1 MTRQVWPV
9 TLASFVCCPGEPDA
23 RVCVRWHLLQQLA
36 CGSQPRF
43 TVRNNLGD
51 DMLGWFKDLTAAERR
66 TMVACFGGWS
76 LDALDVQIFSFV
88 IPSLLA
94 VWGITTAEAGVL
106 ATVTLVVSSFGGWIA
121 GALSDRLGRVRIL
134 QVTILWYAFFT
145 FLCGF
150 AQDFNQLFWLK
161 ALQGLGFGGEWA
173 AGAVLMGEVI
183 RDKYRGR
190 AVGLVQ
196 TGWAVGWGAAALL
209 YTLLSAN
216 LPEALTWRVMF
227 WIGLAPAALVFWIRR
242 YIEEPAV
249 SPHAAGSVGLMH
261 MFSALRPPYLSTT
274 WRVAMMVTGAQG
286 SSYAITTFLPLY
298 LKTERHLTSVGTGS
312 YLMVLI
318 LGAFFGFLS
327 GAYLSDA
334 IGRKATFMVSAIGSV
349 VLMLVYLF
357 APLSNNLILPVGFLL
372 GYINLMMFPPMGPFM
387 TELYPTAVRGVGQ
400 GFCYNAGRGIGAVF
414 PAMVGFLAGRLG
426 LAAAIAIF
434 SFAGLVLM
442 IGALLTLPETRGRS
456 LASLERRAAE

>member
-1 MTRQVWPV
+1 MF
-9 TLASFVCCPGEPDA
+9 A
-23 RVCVRWHLLQQLA
+23 
-36 CGSQPRF
+36 
-43 TVRNNLGD
+43 
-51 DMLGWFKDLTAAERR
+51 WFKDLTKTERR

-94 VWGITTAEAGVL
+94 IWGITTAEAGIL

-121 GALSDRLGRVRIL
+121 GAVSDRFGRVRVL
-134 QVTILWYAFFT
+134 QVTILWYAVFT

-150 AQDFNQLFWLK
+150 AQDFNQLFVLK

-196 TGWAVGWGAAALL
+196 TGWSIGWGTAALL

-216 LPEALTWRVMF
+216 LPEALTWKVMF
-227 WIGLAPAALVFWIRR
+227 WIGLAPAGLVFWIRR
-242 YIEEPAV
+242 FVEEPAIK
-249 SPHAAGSVGLMH
+249 PRTAATTGAMH
-261 MFSALRPPYLSTT
+261 LFSALKPPYLSTT
-274 WRVAMMVTGAQG
+274 WRVSMMVTGAQG
-286 SSYAITTFLPLY
+286 SSYALTTFLPLY
-298 LKTERHLTSVGTGS
+298 LKTERHLTAVGTGS

-334 IGRKATFMVSAIGSV
+334 IGRKSTFMVSAIGSV

-357 APLSNNLILPVGFLL
+357 APLSNDLILPVGFLL
-372 GYINLMMFPPMGPFM
+372 GYVNLMMFSPMGPFM
-387 TELYPTAVRGVGQ
+387 TELFPTAVRGVGQ
-400 GFCYNAGRGIGAVF
+400 GFCYNVGRGIGAVF
-414 PAMVGFLAGRLG
+414 PAMVGFLAARLG

-434 SFAGLVLM
+434 TFSGLSLM
-442 IGALLTLPETRGRS
+442 IVALLLLPETRGRS
-456 LASLERRAAE
+456 LASLEGQAAE

>member
-1 MTRQVWPV
+1 M
-9 TLASFVCCPGEPDA
+9 LA
-23 RVCVRWHLLQQLA
+23 
-36 CGSQPRF
+36 
-43 TVRNNLGD
+43 
-51 DMLGWFKDLTAAERR
+51 WFKDLTLLERR
-66 TMVACFGGWS
+66 TMAACFGGWA

-94 VWGITTAEAGVL
+94 LWGITTAEAGAL
-106 ATVTLVVSSFGGWIA
+106 ATVTLVVSSLGGWMA
-121 GALSDRLGRVRIL
+121 GAAADRFGRVRVL

-150 AQDFNQLFWLK
+150 TQDFNQLFVLK

-196 TGWAVGWGAAALL
+196 TGWSIGWGTAALL
-209 YTLLSAN
+209 FTLLSAN
-216 LPEALTWRVMF
+216 LPDTLTWRVMF
-227 WIGLAPAALVFWIRR
+227 WIGLAPAGLVFWIRQ
-242 YIEEPAV
+242 YVQEPPLKPMAAEKAGV
-249 SPHAAGSVGLMH
+249 MHLFSSLRAPHW
-261 MFSALRPPYLSTT
+261 STT

-327 GAYLSDA
+327 GAYLADA
-334 IGRKATFMVSAIGSV
+334 IGRKATFLVSAIGSV

-372 GYINLMMFPPMGPFM
+372 GYINLMMFSPMGPFM
-387 TELYPTAVRGVGQ
+387 TELFPTAVRGVGQ

-414 PAMVGFLAGRLG
+414 PALVGILAARLG
-426 LAAAIAIF
+426 LAAAIAVF
-434 SFAGLVLM
+434 SFSGLALM
-442 IGALLTLPETRGRS
+442 IVALLMLPETRGRS
-456 LASLERRAAE
+456 LASLERQPAE

>member
-1 MTRQVWPV
+1 M
-9 TLASFVCCPGEPDA
+9 LA
-23 RVCVRWHLLQQLA
+23 
-36 CGSQPRF
+36 
-43 TVRNNLGD
+43 
-51 DMLGWFKDLTAAERR
+51 WFKDLTTVERR

-106 ATVTLVVSSFGGWIA
+106 ATVTLVVSSFGGWMA
-121 GALSDRLGRVRIL
+121 GAASDRFGRVRIL
-134 QVTILWYAFFT
+134 QITILWYAFFT

-150 AQDFNQLFWLK
+150 AQDFNQLFVLK

-190 AVGLVQ
+190 AVGIVQ
-196 TGWAVGWGAAALL
+196 TGWSVGWGTAALL
-209 YTLLSAN
+209 FTLLSAN
-216 LPEALTWRVMF
+216 LPETLTWRVMF

-242 YIEEPAV
+242 YVDEPAIR
-249 SPHAAGSVGLMH
+249 PRTDETAGLMH
-261 MFSALRPPYLSTT
+261 LFSALKPPYLATT

-312 YLMVLI
+312 YLLVLI

-327 GAYLSDA
+327 GAYLADA
-334 IGRKATFMVSAIGSV
+334 IGRKATFLVSAIGSV

-357 APLSNNLILPVGFLL
+357 APLSNNLILPVGFFL
-372 GYINLMMFPPMGPFM
+372 GYINLMMFSPMGPFM
-387 TELYPTAVRGVGQ
+387 TELFPSAVRGVGQ

-414 PAMVGFLAGRLG
+414 PALVGILAARLG
-426 LAAAIAIF
+426 LAAAIAVF
-434 SFAGLVLM
+434 SFCGLAMM
-442 IGALLTLPETRGRS
+442 ILALLMLPETKGRS
-456 LASLERRAAE
+456 LASLERQPAE

>member
-1 MTRQVWPV
+1 M
-9 TLASFVCCPGEPDA
+9 LA
-23 RVCVRWHLLQQLA
+23 
-36 CGSQPRF
+36 
-43 TVRNNLGD
+43 
-51 DMLGWFKDLTAAERR
+51 WFKDLTPRERR
-66 TMVACFGGWS
+66 TMAACFGGWS

-121 GALSDRLGRVRIL
+121 GALSDRFGRVRIL
-134 QVTILWYAFFT
+134 QITILWYAFFT

-150 AQDFNQLFWLK
+150 AQDFNQLFVLK

-190 AVGLVQ
+190 AVGIVQ
-196 TGWAVGWGAAALL
+196 TGWSVGWGTAALL
-209 YTLLSAN
+209 YTILSAN
-216 LPEALTWRVMF
+216 LPDALTWKVMF
-227 WIGLAPAALVFWIRR
+227 WIGLAPAGLVFWIRR
-242 YIEEPAV
+242 YVEEPPIRAR
-249 SPHAAGSVGLMH
+249 AAGTPGLLHLFSPLKAPHLSV
-261 MFSALRPPYLSTT
+261 T

-327 GAYLSDA
+327 GAYLADA
-334 IGRKATFMVSAIGSV
+334 IGRKSTFMVSAVGSV

-357 APLSNNLILPVGFLL
+357 APLSNDLILPVGFLL
-372 GYINLMMFPPMGPFM
+372 GFINLMMFSPMGPFM
-387 TELYPTAVRGVGQ
+387 TELFPTAVRGAGQ
-400 GFCYNAGRGIGAVF
+400 GFCYNVGRGIGAVF
-414 PAMVGFLAGRLG
+414 PMLVGFLAARLG
-426 LAAAIAIF
+426 LAGAIATF
-434 SFAGLVLM
+434 SFCGLALM
-442 IGALLTLPETRGRS
+442 IVALLMLPETRGRT
-456 LASLERRAAE
+456 LDSLERRPAEV

>member
-1 MTRQVWPV
+1 MV
-9 TLASFVCCPGEPDA
+9 
-23 RVCVRWHLLQQLA
+23 
-36 CGSQPRF
+36 
-43 TVRNNLGD
+43 
-51 DMLGWFKDLTAAERR
+51 GWFRDLTLVERR
-66 TMVACFGGWS
+66 TMLACFGGWS
-76 LDALDVQIFSFV
+76 LDALDVQIFTFV

-106 ATVTLVVSSFGGWIA
+106 ATVTLVVSSFGGWVA
-121 GALSDRLGRVRIL
+121 GAASDRFGRVRVL
-134 QVTILWYAFFT
+134 QVTILWYACFT

-150 AQDFNQLFWLK
+150 AQNFNQLLVLK
-161 ALQGLGFGGEWA
+161 GLQGLGFGGEWA

-196 TGWAVGWGAAALL
+196 TGWSIGWGTAALL

-242 YIEEPAV
+242 FVDEPV
-249 SPHAAGSVGLMH
+249 IHLRAGGPVGLLH
-261 MFSALRPPYLSTT
+261 LFSALRPPFLATT

-286 SSYAITTFLPLY
+286 SSYALTTFLPLY

-327 GAYLSDA
+327 GAYLADA
-334 IGRKATFMVSAIGSV
+334 IGRKATFLVSAIGSV
-349 VLMLVYLF
+349 VLMVVYLL
-357 APLSNNLILPVGFLL
+357 APLSNDLILPVGFLL
-372 GYINLMMFPPMGPFM
+372 GYINLMMFSPMGPFM
-387 TELYPTAVRGVGQ
+387 TELFPTAVRGVGQ
-400 GFCYNAGRGIGAVF
+400 GFCYNAGRGIGALF
-414 PAMVGFLAGRLG
+414 PALVGVLAARLG
-426 LAAAIAIF
+426 LAAAIATF
-434 SFAGLVLM
+434 TLSGLTLM
-442 IGALLTLPETRGRS
+442 IAALLMLPETKGRS
-456 LASLERRAAE
+456 LAGLERRAAE